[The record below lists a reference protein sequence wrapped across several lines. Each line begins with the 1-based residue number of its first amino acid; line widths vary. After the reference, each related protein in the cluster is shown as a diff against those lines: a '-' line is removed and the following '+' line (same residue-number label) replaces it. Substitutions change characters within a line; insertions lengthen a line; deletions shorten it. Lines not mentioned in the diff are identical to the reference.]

1 MTTTD
6 VTPGPTT
13 PERSASVPLVDLTD
27 EELAALDGMPV
38 GLVVSPYL
46 EELPPAA
53 RDVAVVTAFRSLV
66 ARGLVVAPTAQQA
79 TAANRTAATAGAE
92 LAEVDVEMAEVLSQ
106 VLTLRRVADRVV
118 CVQRTSGQ
126 ARAWR
131 YLHRVD
137 DALTLDELV
146 EPTGLHRY
154 ALVATPSLLDVLVDW
169 VVPEGVDGPDGD
181 EVALDAS
188 AAADGRAGDALVEQL
203 AGAHVLADV
212 TVRGRDDAA
221 PGVLLGTFAGPAGLH
236 LTTTAFGTGGR
247 VRLRPVS
254 RRTLRT
260 ALAEQLEGTR

>member
-1 MTTTD
+1 MTASD
-6 VTPGPTT
+6 VPP
-13 PERSASVPLVDLTD
+13 PVPLVDLTD
-27 EELAALDGMPV
+27 EELAALDGPPV

-46 EELPPAA
+46 EELEPAA

-66 ARGLVVAPTAQQA
+66 ARGLVLAPTPEQA
-79 TAANRTAATAGAE
+79 TAAARAAATAGEE
-92 LAEVDVEMAEVLSQ
+92 LAAVDVEMAEVLSQ

-118 CVQRTSGQ
+118 CVQRTTDG

-137 DALTLDELV
+137 DELTLDELV

-154 ALVATPSLLDVLVDW
+154 ALVATPALLDVLVDW
-169 VVPEGVDGPDGD
+169 VVPEGVDGPDGA

-188 AAADGRAGDALVEQL
+188 AAADGRAGDALLERL

-212 TVRGRDDAA
+212 TVRGRADAG
-221 PGVLLGTFAGPAGLH
+221 PGRLLGTFAGPDGLH
-236 LTTTAFGTGGR
+236 LSTAFGTGGQ

-254 RRTLRT
+254 RRTLRA
-260 ALAEQLEGTR
+260 ALADQLEETS

>member
-1 MTTTD
+1 MTASD
-6 VTPGPTT
+6 VPP
-13 PERSASVPLVDLTD
+13 PVPLVDLTD
-27 EELAALDGMPV
+27 EELAALDGPPV

-46 EELPPAA
+46 EELEPAA

-66 ARGLVVAPTAQQA
+66 ARGLVLAPTPEQA
-79 TAANRTAATAGAE
+79 TAAARAAATAGEE
-92 LAEVDVEMAEVLSQ
+92 LAAVDVEMAEVLSQ

-118 CVQRTSGQ
+118 CVQRTTDG

-137 DALTLDELV
+137 DELTLDELV

-154 ALVATPSLLDVLVDW
+154 ALVATPALLDVLVDW
-169 VVPEGVDGPDGD
+169 VVPEGVDGPDGA

-188 AAADGRAGDALVEQL
+188 AAADGRAGDALLERL

-212 TVRGRDDAA
+212 TVRGRADAG
-221 PGVLLGTFAGPAGLH
+221 PGRLLGTFASPDGLH
-236 LTTTAFGTGGR
+236 LSTTAFGTGGQ

-254 RRTLRT
+254 RRTLRA
-260 ALAEQLEGTR
+260 ALADQLEETS